1 MLGRKGREPRT
12 GAFGELRK
20 RSRGGSRAAGAGAS
34 RAALRTVSRAT
45 SRLTG
50 AGAILAAF
58 LAAALAVSLAVSFAA
73 REAREAPEV
82 QGAQGP
88 EGGQKDQLVISLVG
102 DIMLSRGVQTQLEE
116 NGYDYPYGDVREVF
130 LGDDLTVGNLE
141 CPITERDSPAS
152 KTKRFLFRAD
162 PENAAALKAA
172 GFDCMNLANNHSMDC
187 MNIGL
192 SDTMKYLE
200 ESGLSYVGAAKDA
213 ASHRPFVYEKNGI
226 RVGILAYSAFPP
238 EGFVYEQDKATV
250 RYVST
255 MDLTGMEREIGG
267 LDCDFKLVY
276 FHWGIEYQPYKSDM
290 QEQIARK
297 AIDSGADFVVGAH
310 PHVLQ
315 RAETYQGKTIYY
327 SLGNFVFDRQVP
339 PGTDESMILQLT
351 VGREG
356 LLGVEEIPVTIERAK
371 PVRNP

>member
-1 MLGRKGREPRT
+1 MQAT
-12 GAFGELRK
+12 
-20 RSRGGSRAAGAGAS
+20 SRVARAATSRRDSRAA
-34 RAALRTVSRAT
+34 
-45 SRLTG
+45 
-50 AGAILAAF
+50 ILAVV
-58 LAAALAVSLAVSFAA
+58 LASALAIFLAVSFVA
-73 REAREAPEV
+73 REAQKAR
-82 QGAQGP
+82 GAQGP
-88 EGGQKDQLVISLVG
+88 QGPEGRQPDQLVISLVG
-102 DIMLSRGVQTQLEE
+102 DIMLSRGVQTQLDE
-116 NGYDYPYGDVREVF
+116 NGYDYPYEDVREVF

-162 PENAAALKAA
+162 LENAAALKAA

-187 MNIGL
+187 LNIGL
-192 SDTMKYLE
+192 SDTMRYLE

-255 MDLTGMEREIGG
+255 MDLAGMEQEIGE
-267 LDCDFKLVY
+267 LDCDFKIVY

-315 RAETYQGKTIYY
+315 RAETYQGKHIYY

>member
-1 MLGRKGREPRT
+1 MRRN
-12 GAFGELRK
+12 
-20 RSRGGSRAAGAGAS
+20 S
-34 RAALRTVSRAT
+34 RAALRRASRAT

-50 AGAILAAF
+50 AAAILAVF
-58 LAAALAVSLAVSFAA
+58 LAAALAGSLAVSFAA
-73 REAREAPEV
+73 REAQKAPEV

-141 CPITERDSPAS
+141 CPITERNSPAS

-200 ESGLSYVGAAKDA
+200 ESGLSYVGAAEDA

-255 MDLTGMEREIGG
+255 MDLTEMEREIGG

-315 RAETYQGKTIYY
+315 RAETYQGKPIYY